1 MATVLLQDHN
11 LEVKKHEQ
19 LLDVAIDKLKHLK
32 TSYLTSQTELK
43 TAEAYIEKLRQQIKQ
58 LKHSPIKPQKIPQS
72 STDYLKKL
80 QSALEL
86 DDFDTEKITDSYIKR
101 KGYV

>member
-11 LEVKKHEQ
+11 NEIKKHEQ
-19 LLDVAIDKLKHLK
+19 LLDVVINKLKELK
-32 TSYLTSQTELK
+32 RSYLTSQTELK
-43 TAEAYIEKLRQQIKQ
+43 VAESYIEKLRLQIQDLKQ
-58 LKHSPIKPQKIPQS
+58 NPVKPQSIPKS
-72 STDYLKKL
+72 SNDYLERL

-86 DDFDTEKITDSYIKR
+86 SDFDTEKITASYIKR